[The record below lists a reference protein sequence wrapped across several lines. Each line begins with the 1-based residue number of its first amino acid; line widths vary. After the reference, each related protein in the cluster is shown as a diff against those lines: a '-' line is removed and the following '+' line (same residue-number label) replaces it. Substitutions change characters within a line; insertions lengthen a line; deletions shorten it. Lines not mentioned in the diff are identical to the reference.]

1 MTRSRTSIVAALV
14 LLALALLGI
23 WIGSALDRRTSAEND
38 LAQSGAPVESLRSAA
53 ADATDDRRAV
63 GEATTGDES
72 GLAAV
77 RPSAILGP
85 EPESGSP
92 DGIAVHIVF
101 GDTHDPVPGARVALH
116 NYGTGEPPR
125 LVRARIEERA
135 SSSTDKL
142 AGPVEAVGSS
152 VLNHPWRE
160 LIADEHGVVRVPR
173 IGLLGVVARHDA
185 RGAHWHGALDV
196 QASLRES
203 SARVELFLE
212 RAGAIEIEVRAND
225 GSPAAGVQVL
235 LLATR
240 SERVREFS
248 PSLWRRG
255 SDMIGVATTDAA
267 GFASFRESGVRWADR
282 TDIWATVGLPLDPST
297 RPKAELRQ
305 GGGALRTEARIQLP
319 PTGTVRVR
327 VPSALAG
334 LAVHTVGEPMRYTG
348 PAKDGIAAF
357 ERVGLGLDLE
367 SYDSM
372 GDTANSVRFDGPRA
386 EGEVVWADV
395 PSARE
400 VGPVAWLLVDPDGEA
415 LRHHVVERTSYE
427 GESWAG
433 RATTSTD
440 ELGAVHVW
448 PQESDVWI
456 ESFGRAGAAS
466 QSVRLGAWIL
476 AEDLARGP
484 TGPVVLHPLEEVGTG
499 IVVDER
505 GEPVAD
511 AELVLLEAHANDPS
525 AFVGLGSVHLPR
537 ATATAES
544 NGDGTFRLFAR
555 PPDRGATSIAD
566 TLRSRQLFAWK
577 AGAPLA
583 EPVPF
588 VPGGFHKVVVARPA
602 AVRGSIQAPK
612 GLPRDS
618 LEVKIHT
625 QTGATTRLQWLDEAG
640 DGERL
645 DFPFFSPLAPSD
657 ARELVVHS
665 SLDGSRIASWPLAL
679 RALEHNDAGLFE
691 LDGLIPTTR
700 IHFEFEGGLVPA
712 TVSIDSPTSP
722 PTFRTLRV
730 PATGPTLVPSPV
742 APLAVRLSAHG
753 FRDLDVELGTS
764 DVLVVFQQ
772 VGSVRLT
779 LPGGLAAI
787 PERISITLWVGA
799 QIEATKR
806 YAPESVFPW
815 PGEIHMPL
823 AGPARLRVR
832 FAASG
837 SAKLLG
843 PEVSLEVDAAA
854 LREGATLEIP
864 VDPAEWSNWIEAAA
878 RKP

>member
-1 MTRSRTSIVAALV
+1 MTRSRTSILAALG

-23 WIGSALDRRTSAEND
+23 WIGSALDRRSAAEND
-38 LAQSGAPVESLRSAA
+38 LAQSGVHVADLRSAA
-53 ADATDDRRAV
+53 PETPDDRRTV
-63 GEATTGDES
+63 D
-72 GLAAV
+72 GLKAADDSAPAAV
-77 RPSAILGP
+77 RPSAMLGP

-92 DGIAVHIVF
+92 DGIVVHVAF
-101 GDTHDPVPGARVALH
+101 GDTRDPAPGARVALH

-135 SSSTDKL
+135 SSSTDKP

-160 LIADEHGVVRVPR
+160 LIADKHGVVRVPR

-203 SARVELFLE
+203 SARIELLLE

-225 GSPAAGVQVL
+225 GSPASGVQVL
-235 LLATR
+235 LLASR
-240 SERVREFS
+240 SETARGFS
-248 PSLWRRG
+248 PSSWEHG
-255 SDMIGVATTDAA
+255 SDMIGVAATDSA
-267 GFASFRESGVRWADR
+267 GFASFREAGVRWADR
-282 TDIWATVGLPLDPST
+282 TDIWATVGLPLDPAT
-297 RPKAELRQ
+297 QPKAVLRKE
-305 GGGALRTEARIQLP
+305 GGSLQTEARIQLP

-327 VPSALAG
+327 VPSTLAG
-334 LAVHTVGEPMRYTG
+334 LAVHTVGEPTRYSG
-348 PAKDGIAAF
+348 AAEEGVATF

-367 SYDSM
+367 AYNNL
-372 GDTANSVRFDGPRA
+372 GDTSNSVRFDGPRA
-386 EGEVVWADV
+386 EGEVVWAEV
-395 PSARE
+395 PPAPDG
-400 VGPVAWLLVDPDGEA
+400 GPVAWVLVDPEGEA
-415 LRHHVVERTSYE
+415 LIHHVVERTSYE
-427 GESWAG
+427 GESWD
-433 RATTSTD
+433 RRSITRTD
-440 ELGAVHVW
+440 ELGAVQVW
-448 PQESDVWI
+448 RQEGDLWI
-456 ESFGRAGAAS
+456 ESFGKSGAEPP
-466 QSVRLGAWIL
+466 SVRLGAWIL
-476 AEDLARGP
+476 SAELERGP
-484 TGPVVLHPLEEVGTG
+484 TGPVVLQPLEEVGTG
-499 IVVDER
+499 IVVDDR
-505 GEPVAD
+505 GEPVVD
-511 AELVLLEAHANDPS
+511 AQLVLLTTDSNEPFS
-525 AFVGLGSVHLPR
+525 FVSLGAVRLPR

-544 NGDGTFRLFAR
+544 NGDGTFRLLAR
-555 PPDRGATSIAD
+555 PPDRGETSIAD

-588 VPGGFHKVVVARPA
+588 VPGGFHRVVVARPA
-602 AVRGSIQAPK
+602 VVRGSIRAPK

-618 LEVKIHT
+618 LQAEIHA
-625 QTGATTRLQWLDEAG
+625 QTGATTRLQWLDASG
-640 DGERL
+640 DGERI
-645 DFPFFSPLAPSD
+645 DFPFFSPLAPGD
-657 ARELVVHS
+657 ARELVVRS

-679 RALEHNDAGLFE
+679 RALELNDAGLFE
-691 LDGLIPTTR
+691 LDGLVPTTR
-700 IHFEFEGGLVPA
+700 IHFEFEGGLLPV

-730 PATGPTLVPSPV
+730 PATGPTLVPSPA

-753 FRDLDVELGTS
+753 FRDLEVELGAS
-764 DVLVVFQQ
+764 DVLLVFQQ
-772 VGSVRLT
+772 LASVRLT

-864 VDPAEWSNWIEAAA
+864 VDPTEWSNWIEAAA
-878 RKP
+878 REL